1 MHNYRTKL
9 LLCCITLNIPLIV
22 AQNQVSMELN
32 TVVIPSAGYGTR
44 LLPCTKSVPKEL
56 LPLLNKKPAAQEIV
70 EECLKAG
77 FNHCLFVV
85 SENKTAIK
93 DYFAH
98 NEKLEN
104 NLKKVGKLHLLDG
117 INEIIDTTSF
127 SYVEQSEMKGLGH
140 AVLMA
145 KPYIQNQEYFGVI
158 LPDMIFF
165 ETYSVMQ
172 QIALIAKKYQACV
185 IAVQKVAPEEIHA
198 YGTIKI
204 GSRITE
210 KLFEVIGLVEK
221 PKAPA
226 LAPSLYAIM
235 GRYIFSSSI
244 FEAIEQIA
252 PYAQG
257 EIQLTD
263 AIEYLV
269 KKGERVLAYDVD
281 GKLFDIGQPQG
292 WFAANMYLGQ
302 VSNVKR

>member
-1 MHNYRTKL
+1 
-9 LLCCITLNIPLIV
+9 
-22 AQNQVSMELN
+22 
-32 TVVIPSAGYGTR
+32 
-44 LLPCTKSVPKEL
+44 
-56 LPLLNKKPAAQEIV
+56 
-70 EECLKAG
+70 
-77 FNHCLFVV
+77 
-85 SENKTAIK
+85 
-93 DYFAH
+93 
-98 NEKLEN
+98 
-104 NLKKVGKLHLLDG
+104 
-117 INEIIDTTSF
+117 
-127 SYVEQSEMKGLGH
+127 MKGLGH

-210 KLFEVIGLVEK
+210 KLFEVVGLVEK

-235 GRYIFSSSI
+235 GRYIFSSSSI

-269 KKGERVLAYDVD
+269 KKGERVLACDVD

-292 WFAANMYLGQ
+292 SSLRM
-302 VSNVKR
+302 